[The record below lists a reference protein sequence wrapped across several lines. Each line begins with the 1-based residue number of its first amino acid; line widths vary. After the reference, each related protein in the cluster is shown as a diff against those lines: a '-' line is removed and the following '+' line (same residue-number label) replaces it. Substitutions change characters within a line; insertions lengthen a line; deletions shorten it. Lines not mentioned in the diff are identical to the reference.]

1 MESFTVLRECPALLA
16 VIGNQQNMTNMI
28 SLLVDAF
35 CSQLPSQAISIKEN
49 LRPPQMRKALLELIS
64 SKVKL
69 LVFLVTLLRTNSAS
83 LRQYQKRMPEAIVQ
97 LLAHCPHSDVATRKE
112 LLQNTR
118 FVISVQDLKADFQ
131 KHISTFLDEKTI
143 VGDAQH
149 SENRALAY
157 GLIAELVHLFRV
169 DMTPPDMA
177 KAVCTFSLNLHDMS
191 LALGTQSTSARLLMH
206 LVEGVYS
213 NCNNPTETI
222 AAPSR
227 QLLIRIFDTFVRK
240 FRSIAKYAA
249 VLEDIKNAGDALKD
263 VEIGIRLLPFRSSL
277 VKDSQFD
284 AASEIKTAISLFRG
298 SLLAVR
304 TVMWSV
310 SSQKK
315 RLRDKCKD
323 LPEFLTEHG
332 MLVEQEAK
340 YCRSLLK
347 HGIQCFKLSRGT
359 PEERDL
365 LDVFASVFAVLDTQ
379 CFMDVFCEHIDL
391 LFTAIVENDLMI
403 CIPQH
408 YLAGKLSK
416 TFLEVLMSYLVPRLR
431 AMGEDNP
438 AAGVMHRM
446 FKISIGSVT
455 LFPDNESILRHHVQT
470 IALGCLKSAQD
481 EQRPHHFLSVLKALF
496 RSVVS
501 GKSLDVLHK
510 EFIPIAKTLLDG
522 FHKMLQNPSFEA
534 HRDSIVD
541 LCLSIPVR
549 ITYFLSHMYYQTK
562 PVIMALNG
570 SPETVATGLKKLEQ
584 WIDSLPSTFIHS
596 ILQPI
601 ASDLMKALHKQLA
614 LPSHHNLSLT
624 TVRILG
630 KLGGGNRQLIS
641 DFLLNESVPEKP
653 SDVTVFLK
661 WTLNE
666 TAGPAS
672 LPISL
677 TQFAVVAL
685 DTIKTSKDPTLRRAV
700 LTFCRCV
707 TPVLLQSIYKTMFQE
722 LKGFSEPGVKQEK
735 DRSPSLIS
743 QCLKTTAN
751 EMQRFSSV
759 SANMNEGSRP
769 SSVVANL
776 ESWYDALR
784 MISLAVVIGS
794 QDSSSEF
801 PLLLDKLAIA
811 LSQHAV
817 QSFDDQSKIS
827 FPQFY
832 LPHWKFTC
840 ACVIDAISTD
850 NKATSEAGVVLLRT
864 FVRMLNDSPP
874 STHIPIAN
882 EMVRSCCQLG
892 FEREHWKKIA
902 FCSGIRVILE
912 EVSVDCVRPLENSI
926 IRAIFFLWKDSQTEE
941 IVSCTE
947 AARTT
952 FVELLTKCY
961 FSSSEGKMEV
971 GGESPVDASFQAI
984 IDQMFVE
991 LHSPSQ
997 NVRRNVQSMLKLVA
1011 TRLNKDLSELLIPF
1025 KNHLFKAIPPA
1036 KLKQAT
1042 MPSQLGFIDSLVF
1055 ILSLPTPV
1063 ISSIDADLC
1072 VCLEDAYQIAEMD
1085 DSYLMKQNDPRQIM
1099 QLQALRCSCVELLCA
1114 AMCSPHLNLCENL
1127 TDLRDRVILL
1137 FFKVLSKG
1145 PKDALAFAKTGLNHV
1160 LNTNPNDP
1168 KRGNFKELLQNS
1180 LRPVLAKLSDY
1191 KKLSVQLLEGL
1202 ARLLELLAHCFNNTL
1217 GDKLIEYLKN
1227 WLDPEH
1233 IACFTSTAMGKP
1245 SKPGEELKI
1254 AVAITKIFHCLP
1266 PSPERFLQPL
1276 VDITLKLEMQ
1286 IPEHVSFSYIR
1297 SPYREPLC
1305 MFLNKYADLSCEFFI
1320 PKFSDR
1326 SYFRLFLSCIKM
1338 ALASSLREALIMR
1351 METLISSAT
1360 LGGRTDETAA
1370 YNFVCMV
1377 AVFIEFDPAF
1387 LQNNPLCLKEVLR
1400 LWADRRMSKDEGPEM
1415 PLQVISQTQKLVT
1428 CLTSYVRTNPSDKSV
1443 LFQLLSAFPS
1453 RSVVDLSVTKHFL
1466 VQDFACGSSIE
1477 VKKAFLSHFIDSF
1490 VETPPGIVNMTISQD
1505 LKCQIIIFIVSPMM
1519 STTLQ
1524 VSALRD
1530 QLMDPDTCKLFVKT
1544 VLEPSEVTLNS
1555 YNEPLRVE
1563 LLQLATILIRF
1574 MSQGLVSLRKELIK
1588 FAWDHLKRDESIC
1601 KQWAYVNVCYFIQ
1614 QYEAPHKI
1622 IIQVYVALL
1631 RLFNQEVKVLQK
1643 VALDV
1648 LTPMLPSRLNAGEG
1662 RMPHWIKFTRKI
1674 VGDESQ
1680 NPAHLI
1686 QIWQFMVRHPKL
1698 FYPYRHMFINN
1709 MGSSISK
1716 LGSPQ
1721 PQSMDQKK
1729 VAIDLI
1735 ELIFDWEQIRIQGGD
1750 VHSDAPSAN
1759 SLTQEEIGSRRSRDE
1774 DFANMDIG
1782 EPGISRRRMEDSV
1795 LSSDNVPSA
1804 QSSVSAASGSGNDN
1818 VHAFVPCQQ
1827 LVDIIM
1833 NFLLRFT
1840 VMYSVEPQN
1849 QQQTNRSLQQLIRGL
1864 SVWKNRQINIKLH
1877 YMERLIS
1884 TADQSVHLQ
1893 SAVDVVSH
1901 LWKHPFIGPSLVCDT
1916 GLKVL
1921 AKIVQVSA
1929 ACDSLPVVSSLC
1941 DLVKKVL
1948 PHCSDVEAA
1957 QSFQTTIGA
1966 FITAGLEHADRVRV
1980 LNALLLLK
1988 AISSSEITRIDPYC
2002 STISKLLKKYTQEHM
2017 SDLFNYSQRRS
2028 DNPADQVLAEQL
2040 SHLLILLIELLAS
2053 RITEL
2058 GEHRKYL
2065 LNSIVML
2072 IERSSEVSVL
2082 KAIINILKEW
2092 VKDPVA
2098 TGVTA
2103 KECSTLVIKMAP
2115 LEQMRDPS
2123 PFDEFLQMIM
2133 NIHGEG
2139 SVCDAT
2145 VKQKTEKCFTFGL
2158 KSSDPALQRQFFQHL
2173 SLRAPTHAFGRLKYI
2188 LGEQEWD
2195 GVGDIFWLEHASE
2208 LMLAIADKSSSL
2220 IPAGQPVT
2228 ESIASLLGDLTSG
2241 DLLPALSIL
2250 VHRSPTCA
2258 RRLWLDMFPSFWRLF
2273 SSEQQTALGTP
2284 LCALLVHDHSPKQQ
2298 QRRPNVV
2305 QVLLESAELC
2315 EPRPPI
2321 SIQYL
2326 RYVGKTYNAWHA
2338 VLPVL
2343 EDLSAQHAQ
2352 AHSASSDAM
2361 GDGSEKISD
2370 IHAALEELY
2379 EALEETD
2386 CLHALHRRRCK
2397 NPETLYGLSCVQ
2409 FSFWQKAQDVIHQQ
2423 MCKGFAMP
2431 ASTEEQSLLDSFWV
2445 QCCRHLNQWDIL
2457 HEFSRKV
2464 RSHDLMLE
2472 SSWKQQDWTSL
2483 RDNLGNPN
2491 QADPQQTK
2499 IYEVY
2504 SALQENNTQDA
2515 SKHCMESSQYALKRW
2530 IGLSGI
2536 SSQAYVPLLQKFHT
2550 FVELEESCSIID
2562 EVQKAI
2568 RVNPPSNH
2576 VPDIKPFI
2584 SAWRERLPNIWDDL
2598 TVWSDIIRMRVNVFR
2613 SLADCQSAN
2622 SELKQVLS
2630 TLCNGE
2636 IFENTIKFCD
2646 AARKQRFL
2654 DVALAAL
2661 AKIPAPKSSDLNQTF
2676 QLQRQDFKCRYR
2688 MSAAER
2694 ANGLIRLHR
2703 IDLDKFSTAQ
2713 RAELLYL
2720 KGKFQMKEVSI
2731 SAAQE
2736 SFGTAVT
2743 MLESTAKYWIAWGN
2757 TFDQQLKASGPA
2769 GASLQSEQGAR
2780 YAEHFIRCILRA
2792 VRLQPEA
2799 AKLLLS
2805 RVIFLLQCEPANA
2818 AILDAFSSGVD
2829 LCPSWVWLFLLPQI
2843 LRVVEGPSRSAVV
2856 KILTKVSVDYPQA
2869 VFLQIRKLLKSMLPV
2884 RQSASAAAVA
2894 VKVESAASGISNGNG
2909 MADSSASSS
2918 SEVLVAVAAAEPVE
2932 LDPQQIIMK
2941 VWGALQDHHKSIV
2954 KESEIFV
2961 NEIIRLRP
2969 SSEMNLASTLWTW
2982 LDEVGRHDMRNPYPH
2997 EMLKSYC
3004 ENLLEMCNT
3013 ANCIPEVAAERARFA
3028 AEFGAPLNEDFGKG
3042 SLMYAASADKAPIGK
3057 DVYRILGKWCGALE
3071 KYWSMRDPRIHLES
3085 FAPSLLEFKGSQM
3098 EFVGQYESLSEP
3110 SPDSHFKLDRVL
3122 PRAQYVVRHGNCCF
3136 RLLFRGSD
3144 GRIRPYL
3151 VMNVRA
3157 MTTDDRWHQYRHVV
3171 NNALLK
3177 SRQSR
3182 CRYLSVH
3189 SVTTVLITSRL
3200 RMVADFERSVNLGQV
3215 LRTSLSHISP
3225 PTIALR
3231 HIEEL
3236 MSNGNVT
3243 AAYQS
3248 VSLAVPHTLLRD
3260 HVSKLVG
3267 SVSHLWMLRRAFATH
3282 YGLNLIFGYSLCST
3296 PSHADRLTFSLDSGH
3311 IFYQEVRPSF
3321 DSKFCLKSK
3330 YPIPFRFTPN
3340 IVSFL
3345 QPVCSVRLHPPP
3357 TPSLTPSSDYDR
3369 RPSDCSI
3376 CHQCRRGSE
3385 AQSLRPRFPLPDVQG
3400 RAAVHVRPQLRCVSP
3415 VHQRHAGRETLN
3427 VMAHSIFSCSLNSN
3441 LVRGRRR
3448 FRCDD

>member
-1 MESFTVLRECPALLA
+1 MDLVRRIYMRFPNTVTSYFDANSPRTAESPSTVVKSSMESFTVLRECPALLA

-35 CSQLPSQAISIKEN
+35 CSPLPSQAIAIKDN
-49 LRPPQMRKALLELIS
+49 LRPVPMRKALLELIS

-69 LVFLVTLLRTNSAS
+69 LGFLVTLLRTNAAS

-97 LLAHCPHSDVATRKE
+97 LLTYCPHADITTRKE

-118 FVISVQDLKADFQ
+118 YVISVQDLKADFQ
-131 KHISTFLDEKTI
+131 KYIPTFLDEKAV

-169 DMTPPDMA
+169 DMSPPDMA
-177 KAVCTFSLNLHDMS
+177 KAVCIFSLNLHDMS
-191 LALGTQSTSARLLMH
+191 LALSTQSTSARLLMH

-213 NCNNPTETI
+213 NCNN
-222 AAPSR
+222 ASDSVSSSSR

-240 FRSIAKYAA
+240 FRAIAKYAA
-249 VLEDIKNAGDALKD
+249 ILEDIKNMGESCKD
-263 VEIGIRLLPFRSSL
+263 VDVGVKLLPFRSSL

-284 AASEIKTAISLFRG
+284 VAAEIKTAISLFRG

-315 RLRDKCKD
+315 RLREKCKD

-332 MLVEQEAK
+332 LLVEQEAK

-359 PEERDL
+359 SEERDL

-391 LFTAIVENDLMI
+391 LFNAIVENDLMI

-416 TFLEVLMSYLVPRLR
+416 TFLEVLMSFLVPRLR

-481 EQRPHHFLSVLKALF
+481 EQRPHHFLSVFKALF

-501 GKSLDVLHK
+501 GKNLDVLHK

-534 HRDSIVD
+534 HRDTIVD

-570 SPETVATGLKKLEQ
+570 NPETVAAGLKKLES

-641 DFLLNESVPEKP
+641 DFLLSESVPEK
-653 SDVTVFLK
+653 SNDVSFLLK
-661 WTLNE
+661 WTLSDKGD
-666 TAGPAS
+666 AAS
-672 LPISL
+672 LPVSL
-677 TQFAVVAL
+677 TQFAIVAL
-685 DTIKTSKDPTLRRAV
+685 DTIKTSKDATLRNAV
-700 LTFCRCV
+700 LTFCKCSI
-707 TPVLLQSIYKTMFQE
+707 PVLLQSIYKTMFQE
-722 LKGFSEPGVKQEK
+722 LKAFTEPGVKLEK
-735 DRSPSLIS
+735 DDHPSSIS
-743 QCLKTTAN
+743 QCLKKTCN

-759 SANMNEGSRP
+759 SVSMNEGCKP
-769 SSVVANL
+769 SHIVAAL

-794 QDSSSEF
+794 QDTSSGFVE
-801 PLLLDKLAIA
+801 LLDKLANA
-811 LSQHAV
+811 LSRHAT
-817 QSFDDQSKIS
+817 QSFEDQSKIS

-850 NKATSEAGVVLLRT
+850 SKTTSEAGVVLLRN

-874 STHIPIAN
+874 ATHIPIAN

-902 FCSGIRVILE
+902 FCNGIRVILE
-912 EVSVDCVRPLENSI
+912 EVSVECVRPLENSI

-961 FSSSEGKMEV
+961 FSSSGDKMEV
-971 GGESPVDASFQAI
+971 GGENSVDASFQGI

-991 LHSPSQ
+991 LHSASQ

-1025 KNHLFKAIPPA
+1025 KNHLFKAIPPT

-1042 MPSQLGFIDSLVF
+1042 MPTQLGFIDSLVF
-1055 ILSLPTPV
+1055 ILTLPTPV
-1063 ISSIDADLC
+1063 ISTVDSDLC
-1072 VCLEDAYQIAEMD
+1072 ACLEDAYQIAEMD
-1085 DSYLMKQNDPRQIM
+1085 DSYLLKQNDPRQIM
-1099 QLQALRCSCVELLCA
+1099 QLQALRTSCVELLCA
-1114 AMCSPHLNLCENL
+1114 AMCSPHLNLCDNL

-1145 PKDALAFAKTGLNHV
+1145 PKDALAFAKTGLSYV
-1160 LNTNPNDP
+1160 LNFSSPNDP

-1180 LRPVLAKLSDY
+1180 LRPVLNKLSDY

-1217 GDKLIEYLKN
+1217 GDKLIEYLRM

-1233 IACFTSTAMGKP
+1233 VACFSHSAMGKP
-1245 SKPGEELKI
+1245 AKPGEELKI
-1254 AVAITKIFHCLP
+1254 AVAITKIFHFLP

-1276 VDITLKLEMQ
+1276 VDLTLKLEMQ
-1286 IPEHVSFSYIR
+1286 IPENVSFSYIR

-1305 MFLNKYADLSCEFFI
+1305 MFLNKYAELSCEFFM

-1326 SYFRLFLSCIKM
+1326 NYFRLFLSCIKM
-1338 ALASSLREALIMR
+1338 RIASSLREALVMR
-1351 METLISSAT
+1351 METLISSAS
-1360 LGGRTDETAA
+1360 LSGRSDENSA

-1377 AVFIEFDPAF
+1377 AVFIEYEPAF
-1387 LQNNPLCLKEVLR
+1387 LVNNAACLKEILR
-1400 LWADRRMSKDEGPEM
+1400 LWAERKIVKDEGPEM
-1415 PLQVISQTQKLVT
+1415 PLQVISHTQKLIF
-1428 CLTSYVRTNPSDKSV
+1428 CLTSYVRSLPSDKSV
-1443 LFQLLSAFPS
+1443 LYQLFTAFTG
-1453 RSVVDLSVTKHFL
+1453 RSVVDLTTAKHFL
-1466 VQDFACGSSIE
+1466 VHDFACGSSIE

-1490 VETPPGIVNMTISQD
+1490 VETPSGTVNNTISQD
-1505 LKCQIIIFIVSPMM
+1505 LKSQILIFIVSPML

-1524 VSALRD
+1524 VPALRD

-1544 VLEPSEVTLNS
+1544 ILEPSEATLNS
-1555 YNEPLRVE
+1555 YSESLRVE
-1563 LLQLATILIRF
+1563 LLQLATHLIRF
-1574 MSQGLVSLRKELIK
+1574 MAQGLVSLRKELIK

-1648 LTPMLPSRLNAGEG
+1648 LTPMLPVRLSAGEG

-1750 VHSDAPSAN
+1750 LHSDTPAVPA
-1759 SLTQEEIGSRRSRDE
+1759 LTQEEIGSRRSRDE

-1782 EPGISRRRMEDSV
+1782 EPGISRRRTDDGV
-1795 LSSDNVPSA
+1795 PSSDNVPST
-1804 QSSVSAASGSGNDN
+1804 QSSVSGNSGVENF
-1818 VHAFVPCQQ
+1818 HAFAPCQQ

-1948 PHCSDVEAA
+1948 PHCTDVEAA
-1957 QSFQTTIGA
+1957 NAFQSSIGA

-1980 LNALLLLK
+1980 LNALFLLK
-1988 AISSSEITRIDPYC
+1988 AISSSDITRIDPYC
-2002 STISKLLKKYTQEHM
+2002 STISRLLKKYTQEHM
-2017 SDLFNYSQRRS
+2017 SDLFNYSQRRT
-2028 DNPADQVLAEQL
+2028 DNAADQILAEQL
-2040 SHLLILLIELLAS
+2040 SHLLILLIELLSS
-2053 RITEL
+2053 RITVL

-2072 IERSSEVSVL
+2072 IERSSEVPVL

-2123 PFDEFLQMIM
+2123 PFDAFLQMIM

-2139 SVCDAT
+2139 SVCDST

-2158 KSSDPALQRQFFQHL
+2158 KSTDPALQRQFFQHL
-2173 SLRAPTHAFGRLKYI
+2173 SSRAPRHAFGRLKYI

-2195 GVGDIFWLEHASE
+2195 GVGDIFWLQHASE
-2208 LMLAIADKSSSL
+2208 LMLAVADHSAPL
-2220 IPAGQPVT
+2220 IPLGSQVE
-2228 ESIASLLGDLTSG
+2228 ESVASLLGDLTAG
-2241 DLLPALSIL
+2241 DLIPALSIL
-2250 VHRSPTCA
+2250 VHRSPLCA
-2258 RRLWLDMFPSFWRLF
+2258 RRFWLDIFPNFWRMF
-2273 SSEQQTALGTP
+2273 SSEEQTALATP
-2284 LCALLVHDHSPKQQ
+2284 LCALLVHDHPPKQQ

-2305 QVLLESAELC
+2305 QVLLESAEMC
-2315 EPRPPI
+2315 EPRPRI
-2321 SIQYL
+2321 SVQYL

-2343 EDLSAQHAQ
+2343 EELSEHQT
-2352 AHSASSDAM
+2352 HSGMGDMM
-2361 GDGSEKISD
+2361 GDGVEKISE
-2370 IHAALEELY
+2370 IHSALEELY

-2386 CLHALHRRRCK
+2386 CLHALHRKRCK

-2409 FSFWQKAQDVIHQQ
+2409 FSFWQKAQDVFHQQ
-2423 MCKGFAMP
+2423 MCKGFALP
-2431 ASTEEQSLLDSFWV
+2431 TAPEEQALLDSFWV

-2464 RSHDLMLE
+2464 RNNDLMLE
-2472 SSWKQQDWTSL
+2472 SSWKQQDWTAL

-2499 IYEVY
+2499 IFEVY

-2515 SKHCMESSQYALKRW
+2515 SKHCMEASQYALKRW

-2536 SSQAYVPLLQKFHT
+2536 SAHAYVPLLQKFHT
-2550 FVELEESCSIID
+2550 FVELEESCSILD

-2576 VPDIKPFI
+2576 VPDIKPII
-2584 SAWRERLPNIWDDL
+2584 SAWRERLPNVWDDL

-2622 SELKQVLS
+2622 NELKQVLN
-2630 TLCNGE
+2630 TLCSTE

-2646 AARKQRFL
+2646 AARKHRFL
-2654 DVALAAL
+2654 DVTLAAL

-2676 QLQRQDFKCRYR
+2676 QLQRQEFKCRFR

-2694 ANGLIRLHR
+2694 ASSLMRLHR
-2703 IDLDKFSTAQ
+2703 MDLDKFSSAQ

-2720 KGKFQMKEVSI
+2720 KGKFQAKEI
-2731 SAAQE
+2731 SVAAAQE
-2736 SFGTAVT
+2736 SFGTAVS
-2743 MLESTAKYWIAWGN
+2743 MLESTAKYWVAWGN

-2769 GASLQSEQGAR
+2769 GGSVHSEQGAR
-2780 YAEHFIRCILRA
+2780 CAENFVRCILRA
-2792 VRLQPEA
+2792 IRLQPES
-2799 AKLLLS
+2799 AKLHLS
-2805 RVIFLLQCEPANA
+2805 RVLFLLQSEPPSPVV
-2818 AILDAFSSGVD
+2818 LDAFSSGAEA
-2829 LCPSWVWLFLLPQI
+2829 CPSWVWLFLLPQI
-2843 LRVVEGPSRSAVV
+2843 LRIVEGPSRSAVI

-2869 VFLQIRKLLKSMLPV
+2869 VFLQIRKLLKSLLPV
-2884 RQSASAAAVA
+2884 RQPASAPGAVVKTENPVNLAGAAASGHSTAESAFASSMEASAAQT
-2894 VKVESAASGISNGNG
+2894 G
-2909 MADSSASSS
+2909 
-2918 SEVLVAVAAAEPVE
+2918 AEPVE
-2932 LDPQQIIMK
+2932 LDAQQIIMK
-2941 VWGALQDHHKSIV
+2941 VWSALQDHHKSIV

-2969 SSEMNLASTLWTW
+2969 SSEMNLASTMWTW
-2982 LDEVGRHDMRNPYPH
+2982 LDEVGRHDMRNPYPL
-2997 EMLKSYC
+2997 EMLRSYC

-3013 ANCIPEVAAERARFA
+3013 ANCAPEIASERARFA
-3028 AEFGAPLNEDFGKG
+3028 AEFGPALNEDFGRS
-3042 SLMYAASADKAPIGK
+3042 SLMYAASADKAAIGK
-3057 DVYRILGKWCGALE
+3057 DVYRVLGKWCGALE
-3071 KYWSMRDPRIHLES
+3071 KYWAMKDPRIYLES

-3098 EFVGQYESLSEP
+3098 EFVGQYETLSEP
-3110 SPDSHFKLDRVL
+3110 SPDSHFKLDRIL

-3136 RLLFRGSD
+3136 RLLLRGSD

-3157 MTTDDRWHQYRHVV
+3157 MTTDDRWQQYRHIV
-3171 NNALLK
+3171 NNALLQ

-3182 CRYLSVH
+3182 ARYLSVH
-3189 SVTTVLITSRL
+3189 NVTSVLITSRL
-3200 RMVADFERSVNLGQV
+3200 RIVADFERPVNLGQV
-3215 LRTSLSHISP
+3215 LRKSLAHTAP
-3225 PTIALR
+3225 PAIALR

-3236 MSNGNVT
+3236 MSSGSVT
-3243 AAYQS
+3243 AAYQA
-3248 VSLAVPHTLLRD
+3248 VSLVVPPTLLRD
-3260 HVSKLVG
+3260 HVAKLVG
-3267 SVSHLWMLRRAFATH
+3267 SVSQLWMLRRAFASH
-3282 YGLNLIFGYSLCST
+3282 YGLNLIFAYSLCTT
-3296 PSHADRLTFSLDSGH
+3296 PAHADRITFSLDSGH
-3311 IFYQEVRPSF
+3311 MFYQDIRPSF

-3330 YPIPFRFTPN
+3330 YPIPFRLTPN
-3340 IVSFL
+3340 IVTFL
-3345 QPVCSVRLHPPP
+3345 QPVSLARWAPFFFVFVFIMRCSRCM
-3357 TPSLTPSSDYDR
+3357 S
-3369 RPSDCSI
+3369 
-3376 CHQCRRGSE
+3376 
-3385 AQSLRPRFPLPDVQG
+3385 PR
-3400 RAAVHVRPQLRCVSP
+3400 S
-3415 VHQRHAGRETLN
+3415 
-3427 VMAHSIFSCSLNSN
+3427 
-3441 LVRGRRR
+3441 
-3448 FRCDD
+3448 